1 MMLVET
7 WSPTNHLLAHIKNHN
22 IKTVW
27 YCSVSIIV
35 AIVSFTTCQE
45 SERRQTLQDRHL
57 AEKLSQV
64 YNGMVRHL
72 RQGTLCNGL
81 FSM

>member
-1 MMLVET
+1 MLAET
-7 WSPTNHLLAHIKNHN
+7 LSPTNDLLAHIKDHN
-22 IKTVW
+22 RKTVW
-27 YCSVSIIV
+27 FFTVSIIV

-72 RQGTLCNGL
+72 RQGTLCNGP